1 MTQIFHALHFPFAI
15 DARAGRLARERY
27 YDDYLRG
34 LIIQILLTAPG
45 ERVNRPTLGAGLR
58 RYVFAPLNDGSASL
72 VQTIVYQALNDWLG
86 NYVRVE
92 SVSAATNDSTLS
104 VDVVFT
110 VLQTGDRRELS
121 MEVAL

>member
-1 MTQIFHALHFPFAI
+1 MAEVFHALRFPFAI
-15 DARAGRLARERY
+15 DANAGRLARERD

-34 LIIQILLTAPG
+34 LITQVLLTAPG

-86 NYVRVE
+86 VYIRVD
-92 SVSAATNDSTLS
+92 SVSAETDESTLS

-110 VLQTGDRRELS
+110 VLQTGERRELN
-121 MEVAL
+121 MEMAL